1 MERRKFVVGLGSLA
15 AGGAAATGTG
25 AFSRVSSKRTLSV
38 QAVKDNKAYLGLKET
53 ESPNESYVDF
63 DDKNH
68 LRIRLD
74 GDNPNLEDG
83 GGIGVNSDSTTVF
96 KDLFKIVNQGKQKIH
111 LFVYKIGPN
120 SGRAALF
127 ISDANTPCWNYTLDV
142 GDSINIGLLTYTH
155 GLKAKA
161 DGTQLLNQL
170 YICAVGKENPEDG
183 EYESTAAEMVPDD
196 AEPNDEIPGDE

>member
-15 AGGAAATGTG
+15 AGGAAAMGTG
-25 AFSRVSSKRTLSV
+25 AFSRVSSERTMSV
-38 QAVKDNKAYLGLKET
+38 QAVKDDDAYLGLKET
-53 ESPNESYVDF
+53 DSPNESYVDF
-63 DDKNH
+63 DDDNH

-74 GDNPNLEDG
+74 GDNKTEG
-83 GGIGVNSDSTTVF
+83 GGIGVNSDSTTVV

-120 SGRAALF
+120 PGRAALF
-127 ISDANTPCWNYTLDV
+127 ISDASTPCWDYTLDV

-155 GLKAKA
+155 GLKAKE

-170 YICAVGKENPEDG
+170 YICAVGKENPDDD
-183 EYESTAAEMVPDD
+183 EYEGTAEGMVPDD
-196 AEPNDEIPGDE
+196 AEPNDEIPGDD